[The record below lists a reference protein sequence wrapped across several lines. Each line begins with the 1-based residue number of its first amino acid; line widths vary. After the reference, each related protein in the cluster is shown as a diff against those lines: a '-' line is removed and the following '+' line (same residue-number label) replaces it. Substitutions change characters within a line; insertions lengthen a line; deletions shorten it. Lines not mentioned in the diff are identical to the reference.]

1 MTGSVFQ
8 TLVLFGIFGALAG
21 IIAFLFK
28 SLVSTKEQ
36 RIIELVAERDYY
48 RSAAL
53 IERELPAEPHPSA
66 LPPGTPAT
74 IVVRT
79 NGSGSSSERG
89 DDPGKFAYYSL
100 AIQAGISVIVLIGSF
115 ILLIAPVEPYINTL
129 AGNLIIFVVGVWL
142 GRGVDFVQNRWVA
155 R

>member
-1 MTGSVFQ
+1 VNQSVFQ

-21 IIAFLFK
+21 IIAFLFRA
-28 SLVSTKEQ
+28 LVTAKEQ
-36 RIIELVAERDYY
+36 RINELVAERDYY

-53 IERELPAEPHPSA
+53 IERELPAEPHPAA
-66 LPPGTPAT
+66 LALGTPTA
-74 IVVRT
+74 IVVRA
-79 NGSGSSSERG
+79 NGSSESSSE
-89 DDPGKFAYYSL
+89 PGKFAYYSL

-115 ILLIAPVEPYINTL
+115 ILLIAPVEAYINTL

-142 GRGVDFVQNRWVA
+142 GRGVDFVQNRLVT